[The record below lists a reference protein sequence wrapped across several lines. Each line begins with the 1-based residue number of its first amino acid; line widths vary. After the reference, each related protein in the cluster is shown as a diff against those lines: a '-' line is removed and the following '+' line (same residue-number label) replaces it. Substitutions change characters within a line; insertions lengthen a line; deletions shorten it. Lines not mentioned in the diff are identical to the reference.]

1 VLCHRKIEHLEQL
14 EDACAR
20 RSSQYRH
27 ILVTLG
33 ADGVYSY
40 SRKEQRGKLFPAL
53 KTQVVDPNGAGDA
66 FIAGFVCGVF
76 REFEIDACVRL
87 GIAAAHLTLQSA
99 DTVNKNLSFER
110 CMSLL

>member
-1 VLCHRKIEHLEQL
+1 VTGVQT
-14 EDACAR
+14 CALPI
-20 RSSQYRH
+20 YRH

-40 SRKEQRGKLFPAL
+40 RRKEQRGKLFPAL
-53 KTQVVDPNGAGDA
+53 KTQVIDPNGAGDA
-66 FIAGFVCGVF
+66 FIAGFVYGVF
-76 REFEIDACVRL
+76 REFEIDTCVRL

-110 CMSLL
+110 CMLWL